1 MKKLSVYLP
10 VIIMLLIEL
19 TVGIFL
25 FIAPEK
31 FTKYSVIAFGIAL
44 LVGGILLMIRYIKG
58 RKDGSSNV
66 FIFVISVLALF
77 LGVLCVAATDWVMGI
92 FPVMA
97 LIYGIYLV
105 VSGVYKIGLFLDVVR
120 LKVPY
125 AFILLISGILAAAC
139 GALIILNPF
148 AGVNA
153 IWIFTGIVLI
163 VEAVIDLI
171 DLVVRAV
178 TRKKTEE

>member
-1 MKKLSVYLP
+1 
-10 VIIMLLIEL
+10 
-19 TVGIFL
+19 
-25 FIAPEK
+25 
-31 FTKYSVIAFGIAL
+31 
-44 LVGGILLMIRYIKG
+44 
-58 RKDGSSNV
+58 
-66 FIFVISVLALF
+66 
-77 LGVLCVAATDWVMGI
+77 MGI

-148 AGVNA
+148 AGVKA

-163 VEAVIDLI
+163 VEAVIDLV

-178 TRKKTEE
+178 TNKKTEE